1 MNNSLYIAATGMQA
15 QQQGLDTIANN
26 LTNLNTPGFKSST
39 VNFQELMY
47 TDPTGTHISDSVPH
61 AVHAMRAMAPH
72 ARVQGT
78 AVSATALDAADP
90 VDGTDAAN
98 TFYGTGV
105 AVGSTTKD
113 FSAGPLTQTNS
124 QLDLA
129 IQGNGFI
136 EVAMP
141 DGSLGYT
148 RGGTLKI
155 GNDNFLQSPQG
166 YEIKPSIRLPAN
178 PTGLTITA
186 TGQVLVTTA
195 TSSTPTQVGQI
206 ELATFNNPGALNP
219 LGNGVYAPSDSSG
232 RPTYS
237 KPGDSNSGTLA
248 QGALE
253 GSNVNMVNQ
262 MVNLMVAQRA
272 YELSAKVIQTSDE
285 LMSMTN
291 NLRR

>member
-1 MNNSLYIAATGMQA
+1 MQA

-26 LTNLNTPGFKSST
+26 LTNLSTPGFKSST

-47 TDPTGTHISDSVPH
+47 VDPTGTHTSDGTPH
-61 AVHAMRAMAPH
+61 AIHGVHTTARH
-72 ARVQGT
+72 AH
-78 AVSATALDAADP
+78 ASADVADATDSAD
-90 VDGTDAAN
+90 TY
-98 TFYGTGV
+98 YGTGV

-113 FSAGPLTQTNS
+113 FSVGPLTQTNS

-129 IQGNGFI
+129 IQGSGFI
-136 EVAMP
+136 EVTMP

-148 RGGTLKI
+148 RGGTLSVSS
-155 GNDNFLQSPQG
+155 DNFLLSPQG

-178 PTGLTITA
+178 PTSITISA
-186 TGQVLVTTA
+186 SGQVSVTTG
-195 TSSTPTQVGQI
+195 TSTTATQVGQI
-206 ELATFNNPGALNP
+206 ELASFNNPGALTP
-219 LGNGVYAPSDSSG
+219 LGNGIYTPSATSG
-232 RPTYS
+232 RATYA
-237 KPGDSNSGTLA
+237 KPGDSSTGTLS
-248 QGALE
+248 QGFVE

-272 YELSAKVIQTSDE
+272 YELSAKVVQTSDE